1 MKLPFF
7 NPCRQGL
14 QELLEH
20 LSCFGPRGLQGITG
34 VGFEDGSKNL
44 TDVANER
51 SFLRRPGSL
60 ESDPDALRA
69 SRGTRRIF
77 GEGDALGSQQLVS
90 FEGGRGDDRSC
101 PLQAG
106 EFPKLL
112 PQFYLEGLMGAR
124 NRFGK
129 VLSE

>member
-7 NPCRQGL
+7 DPFRQGL

-20 LSCFGPRGLQGITG
+20 LSRFKPRGLQGITA
-34 VGFEDGSKNL
+34 VGLEDGSKNL
-44 TDVANER
+44 ADVANER

-60 ESDPDALRA
+60 EFDPDALRA

-90 FEGGRGDDRSC
+90 FEGGRGDDRSRR
-101 PLQAG
+101 
-106 EFPKLL
+106 
-112 PQFYLEGLMGAR
+112 LEGG
-124 NRFGK
+124 
-129 VLSE
+129 E